1 MLFTCLCQYLRFK
14 SEKKKAVENKTY
26 PEMYACYI
34 SGPPSP

>member
-14 SEKKKAVENKTY
+14 SEKKKVVENKTY

>member
-1 MLFTCLCQYLRFK
+1 MLFTCLYQYFKFK
-14 SEKKKAVENKTY
+14 SAKKKAVENLKC